1 MASGENARM
10 LIMRNGGV
18 RAAINTRTIYDHRA
32 LLPVGGGHRTHR
44 MMGFLPVGRRAMPSY
59 RVSRILVPVAVGAQF
74 QLSENEN

>member
-32 LLPVGGGHRTHR
+32 LLPVGGGTAHI
-44 MMGFLPVGRRAMPSY
+44 G
-59 RVSRILVPVAVGAQF
+59 
-74 QLSENEN
+74 